1 VNRMAFFNEIGK
13 KIGSAAGAT
22 ASKAKEL
29 AEVTKLN
36 SQISDQEKQIDKL
49 YIEIGKQIYELDKDN
64 AESPVKELCEKITEA
79 QQTIATLKEKIS
91 DIKNAKEQEEEQ
103 Q

>member
-1 VNRMAFFNEIGK
+1 MALNEIGK
-13 KIGSAAGAT
+13 IGSLGAML
-22 ASKAKEL
+22 KAVGL

-36 SQISDQEKQIDKL
+36 SQISIRNRYKF

-79 QQTIATLKEKIS
+79 QQTIATLKEK
-91 DIKNAKEQEEEQ
+91 
-103 Q
+103 